1 MPNIKKSLKKSK
13 IKCQSLKLIASK
25 HKDLKLGKGWVKYY
39 IYYSPF
45 DVLEDLYYKAKSDT
59 DIEFW
64 DSMPEFMITVV
75 LDTGEKLN
83 MRIKPEDGSMEKWGC
98 PQYWFAFDNDEYAEF
113 GDEFD
118 FIDHVVKWKFAD

>member
-1 MPNIKKSLKKSK
+1 M
-13 IKCQSLKLIASK
+13 
-25 HKDLKLGKGWVKYY
+25 HKDLKLDKEWVKYD

-45 DVLEDLYYKAKSDT
+45 DVLEDLYYKAKSYS

-75 LDTGEKLN
+75 LDTDEKLN
-83 MRIKPEDGSMEKWGC
+83 MRIKPEDGSMERWGS

-118 FIDHVVKWKFAD
+118 FTDHIVKWKFAD